1 MMKEHT
7 VYFKVI
13 RGTETKLLT
22 GLIFIEENTKP
33 TLQDFE
39 QCLKQCGHDVHIV
52 DREHFIFQSNNANE
66 NYTIDVLENYKANTK
81 DHMADNLAQSFMKHN
96 PIL

>member
-1 MMKEHT
+1 MVKEHT

-13 RGTETKLLT
+13 RGKETKLLT
-22 GLIFIEENTKP
+22 GLIFLEEDTEP

-39 QCLKQCGHDVHIV
+39 ECLKQCGHDMHVI
-52 DREHFIFQSNNANE
+52 DKENFIFQSNNPNE
-66 NYTIDVLENYKANTK
+66 NYTIDVLEHYKPNNK
-81 DHMADNLAQSFMKHN
+81 DYMADNLAQSFMKKN